1 MSAPQRSA
9 EQPSHA
15 RWLDSRW
22 LVPAVLALPFL
33 VMVAALRGLSV
44 TLPIFHST
52 DEGNY
57 IYPTILQFARQL
69 PFPDLNHYVAAQ
81 TPLFPLLEAYVG
93 KLTGY
98 ALWTMRLVEVVIS
111 YLLAIAVYRLLERR
125 LRLARLPA
133 LALSLLFVLSPY
145 VFGTSFRA
153 ITDNLATLFIVLSL
167 ERFERFRESQQVR
180 AFLAGCVALAAAMLT
195 RQSAA
200 FMLAVAAF
208 YGLWVGAGPMGL
220 AAAATRRSLPW
231 RGGSAGAAP
240 DESDDRAEL
249 ALARPVAASGPPHPA
264 GASAALRA
272 SGLLLAVAVSAIPVG
287 ALFLAWHGLVPPG
300 GDPSSCALC
309 APGRD
314 VGATAGALVVQT
326 PELALAT
333 LGLYGTVLF
342 APALLSAASSAR
354 GTGYRSLAI
363 DLRGPAVGLV
373 LGALLLAIF
382 PAQPGEHSAGVL
394 WNAAKRLPTPLGSS
408 LLFWVLV
415 PLSGAVIA
423 WRWRVTPHRWLLF
436 SFLTCFL
443 VGALAIRYPW
453 QKYVDPFVLLA
464 LFFTVRRGELGT
476 LRELAGAAVLALA
489 FIAYAVTFVT

>member
-1 MSAPQRSA
+1 MSAPQRST

-33 VMVAALRGLSV
+33 VMVAALRGLTV

-81 TPLFPLLEAYVG
+81 TPLFPLVEAYVG

-111 YLLAIAVYRLLERR
+111 YLLALAVYRLLERR

-153 ITDNLATLFIVLSL
+153 ITDNLATLFIVLAL
-167 ERFERFRESQQVR
+167 ERFEHFRENQQVG

-200 FMLAVAAF
+200 FMLAVAAL
-208 YGLWVGAGPMGL
+208 YAVWVGTGPTAL
-220 AAAATRRSLPW
+220 AAAA
-231 RGGSAGAAP
+231 P
-240 DESDDRAEL
+240 DEPDDRAGL
-249 ALARPVAASGPPHPA
+249 ALARAVAARYSA
-264 GASAALRA
+264 GAFAALRG

-333 LGLYGTVLF
+333 LGLYGSLLF

-354 GTGYRSLAI
+354 GTGYRRLAI

-373 LGALLLAIF
+373 LGALLLLIF

-464 LFFTVRRGELGT
+464 LFFTVRRDELGT